1 MSTHYN
7 TFHQYATGEL
17 FVAFREWINMNGSGR
32 VVLGPVNVRLQEQ
45 ARLIQP
51 DLFIAMGDNWKGD
64 GEVFKGA
71 PDLVAEVLNEDSYR
85 IDKVVKYISYE
96 QMGVKEYWIINPKMR
111 SVEVYSLSNKEYV
124 LVGEYRDDELI
135 TSPLLRGLELQVNAI
150 FPQSVQYNDEV
161 PASAIGETAVP
172 A

>member
-7 TFHQYATGEL
+7 TFHQYAVGEL
-17 FVAFREWINMNGSGR
+17 FVAFREWVNKNGSGR
-32 VVLGPVNVRLQEQ
+32 VVLGPVHVRLQEQ

-51 DLFIAMGDNWKGD
+51 DVFIAMGNNWKGD
-64 GEVFKGA
+64 GDVFQGA

-96 QMGVKEYWIINPKMR
+96 QMGVKEYWIINPKMG

-124 LVGEYRDDELI
+124 LVGEYRDDETI
-135 TSPLLRGLELQVNAI
+135 ESPLLQGLTLQVKAI
-150 FPQSVQYNDEV
+150 FPEHVQYNGEV
-161 PASAIGETAVP
+161 PVATIGETRVP